1 MPVPPAA
8 TGAAA
13 TGALDA
19 AGAADEPTVEPHDGQ
34 KAAPSPTDDPHFA
47 QNGMRLP
54 PRVTAVGGD

>member
-13 TGALDA
+13 IGALDGA
-19 AGAADEPTVEPHDGQ
+19 DGAADDPTVAPHDGQ

-47 QNGMRLP
+47 QNGM
-54 PRVTAVGGD
+54 